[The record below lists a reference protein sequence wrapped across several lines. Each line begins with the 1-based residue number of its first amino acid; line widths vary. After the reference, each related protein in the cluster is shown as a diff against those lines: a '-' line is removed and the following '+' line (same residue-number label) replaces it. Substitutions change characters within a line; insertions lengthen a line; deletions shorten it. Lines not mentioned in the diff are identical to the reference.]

1 MKKLITALMLMLI
14 IPNSVYGSGG
24 KDCDHP
30 RFLEKGCGYE
40 GGDGEDGADGKD
52 GRDGI
57 DGIDGRD
64 GADGKDGRDGID
76 GLNGADGKDGRDGID
91 GKVPTEWITNVN
103 TLFDESRDYAA
114 AAAAM
119 RVDLPQYQKSRLTV
133 SSSLVNGRLGMGF
146 GYAYMID
153 DEMNS
158 GLTLSVGHAGSET
171 AIQGSYGFEFGG
183 TRGMRVDMSSI
194 APSRAPI
201 VLIAEPVPEPEPEPE
216 RYTEVLIQQQV
227 MEIMHVEDIE
237 QVQMAQ
243 VGMDARLQQLE
254 QTREEDAE
262 RLAAYAAKQKQKE
275 EEKQAYIQQTLL
287 ELEPYRK
294 K

>member
-1 MKKLITALMLMLI
+1 MKKLLTALMLLFV
-14 IPNSVYGSGG
+14 IPNLVYGTGND
-24 KDCDHP
+24 DCDHP
-30 RFLEKGCGYE
+30 RFLEKGCGHE
-40 GGDGEDGADGKD
+40 GDDGEDGADGKD
-52 GRDGI
+52 GR

-91 GKVPTEWITNVN
+91 GEVPTEWITNVN

-153 DEMNS
+153 DDMNS

-183 TRGMRVDMSSI
+183 ARGARIDMSSFAPALTPAIII
-194 APSRAPI
+194 A
-201 VLIAEPVPEPEPEPE
+201 EPEPEPE
-216 RYTEVLIQQQV
+216 LYTEVLVQQQV
-227 MEIMHVEDIE
+227 METMHDEDIE

-243 VGMDARLQQLE
+243 VSMDTRLQRLE
-254 QTREEDAE
+254 QTREENAE

-275 EEKQAYIQQTLL
+275 AEERAYVQQTLS